1 MVGRLLHS
9 EDLETR
15 RGDARRQV
23 VWPVEPFVPRPD
35 PDERARTEGGAA
47 ESRPEPV
54 DRIPE
59 ERVFHVRDRKGEQA
73 ARREDPAEL
82 PEGGGVV
89 GKVLENLRPQDPVEG
104 GVAKREAEGVAPEEG
119 RARRRRARLQ
129 ETLHSRVEACGPHPG
144 RRGGERP
151 EENARPAAE
160 VEQGEPGT
168 EVEGVEEP
176 PDAAPEGHVEL
187 VREQGLETSAIQP
200 GVGRG
205 LGDKA
210 VRGRVFVRHRGE
222 SNGSPACYPPGT
234 PGYAIR
240 ILSVLTYYRPHW
252 TGLTVHAVRLAEG
265 FARRGH
271 VVTVLTT
278 RHEPSLSRDE
288 VVDGVRVVRLR
299 PLAGFNRGMIVP
311 GLPFALARLLR
322 EVDVVQIHTPLPEA
336 LLVAGLA
343 RAFGVPVLMTHHGD
357 VVMPPSLHER
367 AIEAAAHVVLSG
379 AARLASAVTAYSDD
393 YAASSRLLGG
403 VRKKVHAIVPPV
415 TLPEPDRGASARWRA
430 DLGLT
435 GKTIVGFAGRFVAE
449 KGFDVLLRALPLL
462 TTLVPDVHL
471 VFAGETNVHYERF
484 FDRCRPLVAAA
495 GDRLVLLGLLREPQ
509 RIADF
514 HAMCDVFALP
524 SRTEMMALVQVEA
537 MLAGTPVVATDI
549 PGARVVVRETGYGLL
564 CQPGSPES
572 LATTIAEALARRVE
586 LHPDRN
592 RVARLFAPE
601 ESIGRNESLLLGMI
615 PVVAGPPSR

>member
-1 MVGRLLHS
+1 M
-9 EDLETR
+9 
-15 RGDARRQV
+15 
-23 VWPVEPFVPRPD
+23 
-35 PDERARTEGGAA
+35 
-47 ESRPEPV
+47 
-54 DRIPE
+54 
-59 ERVFHVRDRKGEQA
+59 RDRKGEQA

-82 PEGGGVV
+82 PQGGGVV
-89 GKVLENLRPQDPVEG
+89 GKVLEDLRPQDPVEG
-104 GVAKREAEGVAPEEG
+104 RVAKREAEGVAPEE
-119 RARRRRARLQ
+119 RRRRRRGARLQ
-129 ETLHSRVEACGPHPG
+129 KALHSRVQAGGSHPG

-151 EENARPAAE
+151 EEDARPAAE
-160 VEQGEPGT
+160 VEQGEPGAQF
-168 EVEGVEEP
+168 ERVEEP

-187 VREQGLETSAIQP
+187 VRELGLETPAIQP
-200 GVGRG
+200 GVGPG
-205 LGDKA
+205 LGSGA
-210 VRGRVFVRHRGE
+210 GRRSMPHRGE

-234 PGYAIR
+234 PRGVIR
-240 ILSVLTYYRPHW
+240 ILAVLTYYRPHW

-265 FARRGH
+265 LARRGH
-271 VVTVLTT
+271 AVTVLTT

-322 EVDVVQIHTPLPEA
+322 EADAVQIHTPLPEA

-343 RAFGVPVLMTHHGD
+343 RALGVPVLMTHHGD

-379 AARLASAVTAYSDD
+379 AARLATAVTAYSDD
-393 YAASSRLLGG
+393 YADSSRLLGG
-403 VRKKVHAIVPPV
+403 VREKVHSIAPPV
-415 TLPEPDRGASARWRA
+415 TLPEPDRAASARWRA

-435 GKTIVGFAGRFVAE
+435 GKPIVGFAGRFVAE

-462 TTLVPDVHL
+462 RTLVPDVHL
-471 VFAGETNVHYERF
+471 VFAGEANVHYERF

-495 GDRLVLLGLLREPQ
+495 GDRLVLLGLLRDPQ

-549 PGARVVVRETGYGLL
+549 PGARVVVRDTGYGLL

-572 LATTIAEALARRVE
+572 LARTLAQALARRIE
-586 LHPDRN
+586 LQPDRA

-615 PVVAGPPSR
+615 PVATPPPSP